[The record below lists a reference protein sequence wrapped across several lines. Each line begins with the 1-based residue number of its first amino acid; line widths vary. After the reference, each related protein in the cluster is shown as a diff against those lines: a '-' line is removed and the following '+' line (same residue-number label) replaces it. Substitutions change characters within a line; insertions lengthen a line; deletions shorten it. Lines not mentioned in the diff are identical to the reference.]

1 MSILNFKTY
10 FMEKAI
16 GLIIK
21 QIIDEKNIKVATVAS
36 KLGVTRQ
43 AIYQA
48 YAKLEMSEGE
58 LVRWSNALEVDK
70 NYIVNKQK
78 GELTTDKSSFG
89 SEVLGTLK
97 RMIEVE
103 MQEKNER
110 IRNLEDMLRQSMA
123 MNKELLGKSEG
134 VASVGLESPFFYG
147 LLTNSLTPNGPLA
160 VTA

>member
-1 MSILNFKTY
+1 MN
-10 FMEKAI
+10 E
-16 GLIIK
+16 
-21 QIIDEKNIKVATVAS
+21 DEIAKWAS
-36 KLGVTRQ
+36 
-43 AIYQA
+43 
-48 YAKLEMSEGE
+48 
-58 LVRWSNALEVDK
+58 ALEVESK
-70 NYIVNKQK
+70 EIL
-78 GELTTDKSSFG
+78 GGSELTPDKSSFG
-89 SEVLGTLK
+89 SEVLDTLK

>member
-1 MSILNFKTY
+1 MINQKP
-10 FMEKAI
+10 I

-21 QIIDEKNIKVATVAS
+21 DISREKNLSVSKIAESIGKSRQYVYNSFAKESMELWELKDWAT
-36 KLGVTRQ
+36 
-43 AIYQA
+43 
-48 YAKLEMSEGE
+48 
-58 LVRWSNALEVDK
+58 ALQMDIE
-70 NYIVNKQK
+70 
-78 GELTTDKSSFG
+78 ELTLRYNQHQSKATDLKTNKSSFG
-89 SEVLGTLK
+89 AEVLDTLK